1 MVNMVLGAG
10 SGMGAA
16 VAHELASR
24 GAIIVA
30 DINLSS
36 VEALAAAIRGDVT
49 AVQCDITSQRHVD
62 AVFAGVTTL
71 DALVIAAGVSGTQ
84 ASGRR
89 ILDVN
94 LVGYARVLE
103 AAEPLLAK
111 GSVAVC
117 FASQSGYMVPDRPDL
132 FKVLDDPLAPDL
144 IEKLN
149 AFYDVDIAALSYQL
163 SKRGVHRLVRRLAKT
178 WGEKGARILSL
189 SPGINDTPMNR
200 SDEAKNPVMQEMIK
214 ASPLGRR
221 GTPQEIAKVT
231 AFLVS
236 EGASLMTGS
245 DVLVD
250 GGMSTILPTNVWD
263 GWFKSAAQ

>member
-1 MVNMVLGAG
+1 MVNIVLGAG

-16 VAHELASR
+16 VAHELAPQ
-24 GAIIVA
+24 GAIMLA
-30 DINLSS
+30 DLNLSA
-36 VEALAAAIRGDVT
+36 VETLSTAIRGDVT
-49 AVQCDITSQRHVD
+49 AVQCDITNQRHVD
-62 AVFAGVTTL
+62 AMFADVKTL

-84 ASGRR
+84 ASGQR
-89 ILDVN
+89 ILDIN
-94 LVGYARVLE
+94 LIGYARVLKV
-103 AAEPLLAK
+103 AEPLLAK
-111 GSVAVC
+111 GSVALC

-132 FKVLDDPLAPDL
+132 FRVLDDPLAPDL

-149 AFYDVDIAALSYQL
+149 AFYDVDAAALSYQL
-163 SKRGVHRLVRRLAKT
+163 SKRGVHRLVRRLAKA

-200 SDEAKNPVMQEMIK
+200 SDEAKNPIMQEMIK

-221 GTPQEIAKVT
+221 GTPQEVAKVA

-250 GGMSTILPTNVWD
+250 GGMSTILPTNVWE
-263 GWFKSAAQ
+263 GRFKRIAQ